1 MSLLFN
7 MLSRFV
13 ISFLSRRKLKV
24 KVAQS
29 CPTLCNPMDCSMPD
43 FPVHHQLPEFT
54 QTHVHWVDDAINCLI
69 LCFPLLLLPS
79 FFPSVRVL
87 SNESIL
93 HIRWPKYWSFSFNI
107 IPSNEYSG
115 LISFRM
121 VGSPCS
127 PRDSQES
134 SSTPQFKSINS
145 SALSFLFTVHRILQA
160 KILEW
165 VASSLLQGIFPTQ
178 GSNPGLL
185 LSRQILYQLSHQ

>member
-24 KVAQS
+24 AQS
-29 CPTLCNPMDCSMPD
+29 CPTLCNSMDCSMPD
-43 FPVHHQLPEFT
+43 FPVHHQIPEFT
-54 QTHVHWVDDAINCLI
+54 QTHVHWVDDAINYLI
-69 LCFPLLLLPS
+69 LCLPLLLLPS
-79 FFPSVRVL
+79 FFPSIRVL

-93 HIRWPKYWSFSFNI
+93 HIRWPKYWSFSFKI
-107 IPSNEYSG
+107 SPSNEYSG

-145 SALSFLFTVHRILQA
+145 LALSFLFTVHRILQA

-165 VASSLLQGIFPTQ
+165 VANSLLQGMFPMQ
-178 GSNPGLL
+178 GSNPGLP